1 MHIIILLLLLLAIIY
16 GPQLWAK
23 RVLNKYSRHRDD
35 FPGTGGELAQHLLK
49 QLNMPVKVEI
59 TEAGDHYDPID
70 KVVRLSSDNFNGKS
84 LTAVAT
90 AAHEVGHA
98 IQDHSGYK
106 ALHNRTKLVRIAQV
120 AEKVGAGLMMMIPVI
135 ALIARIPAAGVL
147 MFLGGIASL
156 GASVLVHLITLPV
169 EFDASF
175 NRALPILEKGQYINE
190 IDQKAARKILI
201 ACALT
206 YVASSL
212 VSLLSLWRWIAILR
226 R

>member
-1 MHIIILLLLLLAIIY
+1 MHIIILILLLVVIIY
-16 GPQLWAK
+16 GPQFWAK
-23 RVLNKYSRHRDD
+23 RVLKKYSQHRDD
-35 FPGTGGELAQHLLK
+35 FPGTGGELAEHLLK
-49 QLNMPVKVEI
+49 QFNMAVKVEI

-70 KVVRLSSDNFNGKS
+70 KIVRLSSDNFNGKS

-98 IQDHSGYK
+98 IQDYSGYK
-106 ALHNRTKLVRIAQV
+106 ALHTRTKLVRIAQI

-147 MFLGGIASL
+147 IFLGGIASL

-169 EFDASF
+169 ELDASF

-190 IDQKAARKILI
+190 IDQKAARKILT
-201 ACALT
+201 ACAVT

>member
-1 MHIIILLLLLLAIIY
+1 MRTIWGEPYEVKVSRAVLKTSS
-16 GPQLWAK
+16 LW
-23 RVLNKYSRHRDD
+23 RHR
-35 FPGTGGELAQHLLK
+35 EL
-49 QLNMPVKVEI
+49 
-59 TEAGDHYDPID
+59 
-70 KVVRLSSDNFNGKS
+70 S
-84 LTAVAT
+84 LT
-90 AAHEVGHA
+90 
-98 IQDHSGYK
+98 K
-106 ALHNRTKLVRIAQV
+106 ALHTRTKLVRIAQI
-120 AEKVGAGLMMMIPVI
+120 AEKLGAGLMMLIPVI

-169 EFDASF
+169 ELDASF

-190 IDQKAARKILI
+190 IDQKAARKILT
-201 ACALT
+201 ACAVT

>member
-1 MHIIILLLLLLAIIY
+1 MIL
-16 GPQLWAK
+16 
-23 RVLNKYSRHRDD
+23 
-35 FPGTGGELAQHLLK
+35 
-49 QLNMPVKVEI
+49 PV
-59 TEAGDHYDPID
+59 
-70 KVVRLSSDNFNGKS
+70 N
-84 LTAVAT
+84 
-90 AAHEVGHA
+90 
-98 IQDHSGYK
+98 YK
-106 ALHNRTKLVRIAQV
+106 GLHTRTKLVRIAQI

-156 GASVLVHLITLPV
+156 GASVLVHLITLP
-169 EFDASF
+169 
-175 NRALPILEKGQYINE
+175 ILKKGQYINE
-190 IDQKAARKILI
+190 IDQKAAHKILT